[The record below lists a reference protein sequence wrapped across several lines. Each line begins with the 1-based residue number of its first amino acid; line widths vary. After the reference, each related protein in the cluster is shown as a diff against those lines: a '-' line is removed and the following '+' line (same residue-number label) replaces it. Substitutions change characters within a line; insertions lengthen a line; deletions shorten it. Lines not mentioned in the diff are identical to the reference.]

1 LTQYRYFGRTGIR
14 VTPIALGTMNF
25 GSWGD
30 PDHQVG
36 IDVIHRALDAGIN
49 FIDTA
54 DLYSAGESEVIVGKA
69 LASRSRDDVF
79 LASKF
84 HGKLGPDIN
93 QQGNSRRWIVRAVED
108 SLRRLGVDHID
119 LYQVHKP
126 DPHTD
131 LDETLSALTTL
142 VESGKIRYFGTS
154 CFPAHQLV
162 KAQWVADDRRHLRPV
177 SEQPPY
183 SILSRKIEAD
193 VLPVAQEYGLGV
205 LTWSPLAGGWLSGRT
220 SDGSPLTPSDRHRRL
235 PARYDPDLPDNV
247 IKRQR
252 VEDLAKL
259 AAAAGVPLP
268 RLAIAFV
275 LAHPG
280 VTSVIVG
287 PRSIEHLDSVLG
299 SDEITLTPDLL
310 DAIDEIVPPGVT
322 LNRADE
328 GYVPPALADPPLR
341 RRA

>member
-1 LTQYRYFGRTGIR
+1 
-14 VTPIALGTMNF
+14 MNF
-25 GSWGD
+25 GAWGE
-30 PDHQVG
+30 PDHDIG
-36 IDVIHRALDAGIN
+36 IGVIHRALDAGIN

-69 LASRSRDDVF
+69 LKSRSRDDVV

-93 QQGNSRRWIVRAVED
+93 QGGNSRRWIVRAVED
-108 SLRRLGVDHID
+108 SLRRLDVDHID
-119 LYQVHKP
+119 LYQIHKP

-142 VESGKIRYFGTS
+142 VDSGKIRYFGTS
-154 CFPAHQLV
+154 CFPAHLLV
-162 KAQWVADDRRHLRPV
+162 EAQWVARDRRHGIPV

-183 SILSRKIEAD
+183 SILSRKAEAE
-193 VLPVAQEYGLGV
+193 VFPVAQEYGLGV

-220 SDGSPLTPSDRHRRL
+220 ADGTALQPSDRHRRL
-235 PARYDPDLPDNV
+235 PARFDPDLPDNV
-247 IKRQR
+247 TKRLR
-252 VEDLAKL
+252 VEKLAKL
-259 AAAAGVPLP
+259 AGDAGLSLP
-268 RLAIAFV
+268 QLAIAFV
-275 LAHPG
+275 LQHPA

-287 PRSIEHLDSVLG
+287 PRSAEHLDSALG
-299 SDEITLTPDLL
+299 ADDIRLTSDLL
-310 DAIDEIVPPGVT
+310 DAIDEVVAPGVT

-328 GYVPPALADPPLR
+328 GYVPLALADPGLR